1 MSEVELPQDH
11 AARQR
16 ALDPMESFC
25 VSAPA
30 GSGKTGLLVKRYL
43 ALLARCDDPE
53 RVVAITFTRKA
64 AAEMRSRVIEA
75 LNDAAANKPAQSVH
89 EQELRAL
96 ATGVLDRD
104 LARDWGIRRNSHR
117 LTIRTIDSF
126 CSELSRQMPVQSGC
140 GGQLKTTD
148 DAWPLYREAAERFLK
163 EGLRSSNEDQR
174 RDIETLLLH
183 LDNQWE
189 TTLDLLSQL
198 LSRRDQ
204 WLPRL
209 GVSAVGDH
217 DDASLQVSVQALVAY
232 RLERARL
239 HLKPYLQTLQT
250 LLEQRDLLR
259 TDSEALGFDP
269 SGDDVASWQATI
281 GLLLTQSGAWR
292 KTVDKRSGFPV
303 DSGPARELKK
313 QMVELLTRL
322 REEGGETLGSELRRL
337 LTLPEPGGEGRHW
350 NVLASLTRLLP
361 RLAAQLLLVF
371 RQHGEADHAQIALA
385 ALTALG
391 DDERPTDLAL
401 QLDHR
406 IEHLLVDEFQDTS
419 TLQFELVRRV
429 TRGWA
434 EHNNSNPEA
443 PRTLFLVGDAMQSIY
458 GFREANVGL
467 FIQARSTGVGD
478 LALQPLD
485 LTVNFRSTGALVQ
498 WCNTRFSAAFP
509 PEDDSQ
515 LGAAVFRSA
524 DAARDLEAPPEIRL
538 FTGDGG
544 EDAEVD
550 ALCARL
556 MPALDDPAVTS
567 IAILGRTRTHLQPV
581 LRGLRERGVPFAGQ
595 DLDPLGSRPLIQDL
609 RTLYAVLVDPLDR
622 YSWLCLLRCPS
633 VGLGHEDLLLISR
646 RFGSSDGFR
655 RTGPGELRGLSVAAQ
670 HRLQWLH
677 EWFLW
682 VEHYRD
688 RLALRV
694 WIEQSWLRFGGDAA
708 LADESD
714 RADAESFFQLLEELA
729 QQSGGLTLTTLDDA
743 LQSLYSAPANR
754 TSKLQV
760 MTLHKAKGLEFDQVY
775 LPGLARSSGGQE
787 RDLLLWDEYVLP
799 DTGAAFL
806 LDIRSAV
813 GTKDTGR
820 LYDFLHAQAK
830 EKRRLELTRLFYV
843 GCTRA
848 ADYLW
853 LSGTLPWNDKKEAPG
868 APAAASLLS
877 DLWSALEST
886 CVPEYHEQVDAVTRG
901 RASYQR
907 LMQVPVLEATPVVP
921 PSALEMPSQNLTARA
936 YGTAVHRALES
947 LVYRAELPDQCDDA
961 LLSLVKIT
969 LGDEGVDDTSQ
980 GELCSR
986 ALQDLNRT
994 LADPWARWMLDPKRP
1009 GRHAELA
1016 VGLTAEEGVRDLVL
1030 DYVFLDE
1037 ERGER
1042 WVVDYKTATP
1052 LPGQAQIDFLAEQL
1066 AHYGDQLAAYRC
1078 ALQSLYTEPVRCALY
1093 FTALGVGQEW
1103 CDASA

>member
-1 MSEVELPQDH
+1 MSEDHLPQDH

-16 ALDPMESFC
+16 ALDPLGSFC

-75 LNDAAANKPAQSVH
+75 LSDAAANRPAQSAH
-89 EQELRAL
+89 ERELRTLAMGAL
-96 ATGVLDRD
+96 ERD
-104 LARDWGIRRNSHR
+104 LSLNWGIRRNSHR
-117 LTIRTIDSF
+117 LAIRTIDSF

-140 GGQLKTTD
+140 GGQLRTID
-148 DAWPLYREAAERFLK
+148 DARPLYREAAERFLK
-163 EGLRSSNEDQR
+163 AGLRSSDEGRR
-174 RDIETLLLH
+174 RDVETLLLH

-189 TTLDLLSQL
+189 TTLDLLAQL

-209 GVSAVGDH
+209 GVSSVGDH
-217 DDASLQVSVQALVAY
+217 EEASLQMSIQALVAY

-250 LLEQRDLLR
+250 VLGQRDQLQGAGK
-259 TDSEALGFDP
+259 ALDFDP
-269 SGDDVASWQATI
+269 TQDDVARWQAMT
-281 GLLLTQSGAWR
+281 GLLLTQGGDWR

-303 DSGPARELKK
+303 DSDAARELKNE
-313 QMVELLTRL
+313 MVELLTRL
-322 REEGGETLGSELRRL
+322 REEGGEVLCTELRRL
-337 LTLPEPGGEGRHW
+337 LTLPEPGADGGHW
-350 NVLASLTRLLP
+350 NVLASLTRALP

-391 DDERPTDLAL
+391 EDEAPTDLAL

-434 EHNNSNPEA
+434 EHNDSNPDA

-467 FIQARSTGVGD
+467 FIQARGTGVGD
-478 LALQPLD
+478 LSLQPLD

-498 WCNTRFSAAFP
+498 WCNQQFSAAFP
-509 PEDDSQ
+509 VEDDSQ
-515 LGAAVFRSA
+515 LGAAAFRSA
-524 DAARDLEAPPEIRL
+524 DAARALEQPPEIRL

-544 EDAEVD
+544 EEAEVD
-550 ALCARL
+550 ALCSRL
-556 MPALDDPAVTS
+556 LPALEDPGVTS
-567 IAILGRTRTHLQPV
+567 IAILGRTRNHLQPV
-581 LRGLRERGVPFAGQ
+581 LRGLRERGIPFAGQ

-609 RTLYAVLVDPLDR
+609 RTLYGVLADPLDR
-622 YSWLCLLRCPS
+622 FSWLCLLRCPS

-646 RFGSSDGFR
+646 HFGSGDSFR
-655 RTGPGELRGLSVAAQ
+655 RSGPGELEGLSASAQ
-670 HRLQWLH
+670 DRLQWLH

-688 RLALRV
+688 RLAVRV
-694 WIEQSWLRFGGDAA
+694 WVEQSWIRFGGDAS
-708 LADESD
+708 LAGESD

-729 QQSGGLTLTTLDDA
+729 QEGEGLALTVLDDA

-754 TSKLQV
+754 GSKLQV

-775 LPGLARSSGGQE
+775 LPALTRSSGGQE

-806 LDIRSAV
+806 LDVRSAV
-813 GTKDTGR
+813 GAKDTGR
-820 LYDFLHAQAK
+820 LYDFLYAQAK

-853 LSGTLPWNDKKEAPG
+853 LSGTLPWNDRQEAPS
-868 APAAASLLS
+868 APGSASLLS
-877 DLWSALEST
+877 DLWPALENSY
-886 CVPEYHEQVDAVTRG
+886 VPQYHEPTDAATHKKAGYR
-901 RASYQR
+901 R
-907 LMQVPVLEATPVVP
+907 LMQVPDIEAPTGTPASSLQLPV
-921 PSALEMPSQNLTARA
+921 QNLTARA

-961 LLSLVKIT
+961 LLTLVQIT
-969 LGDEGVDDTSQ
+969 LGDEGVDEASHN
-980 GELCSR
+980 ELCSR
-986 ALQDLNRT
+986 ALVDLNRT
-994 LADPWARWMLDPKRP
+994 LNDPWARWMLDRNRP
-1009 GRHAELA
+1009 DRHAELA
-1016 VGLTAEEGVRDLVL
+1016 VGLTDDEGVRDLVL
-1030 DYVFLDE
+1030 DYVFVDE
-1037 ERGER
+1037 KKNER
-1042 WVVDYKTATP
+1042 WVVDYKTAVP
-1052 LPGQAQIDFLAEQL
+1052 LPGQARADFLAEQSS
-1066 AHYGDQLAAYRC
+1066 HYGEQLSAYRR
-1078 ALQSLYTEPVRCALY
+1078 ALQSLYPEPVRCALY
-1093 FTALGVGQEW
+1093 FTALGLSHEW
-1103 CDASA
+1103 CGP